1 MQLPN
6 EFSGNDL
13 ADEDVDIVG
22 GNGPPVSSYSPVE
35 IKKDV
40 ANRNSKCSSSSSS
53 SSESGSS
60 SSGSCPCILLCVF

>member
-1 MQLPN
+1 MTHLLLQLPN

-13 ADEDVDIVG
+13 VDEDVDIVG
-22 GNGPPVSSYSPVE
+22 GNDPPASSYSPVE

-53 SSESGSS
+53 SSESGASS
-60 SSGSCPCILLCVF
+60 NG